1 MIRINWDEVE
11 ATKAKL
17 FREGATEAFEMVIVV
32 LYHTRSECD
41 KIQIRLGQL
50 ERSLFDIGDNN
61 NVRGI
66 FLFDVG
72 MKHPYLKC
80 EEASRASHLET
91 VANSGHPNILLDF
104 KSMSVEGRD
113 VWVEIA
119 LARLQHYISHQEA
132 QQ

>member
-17 FREGATEAFEMVIVV
+17 FREGATEAFEMVVVV

-50 ERSLFDIGDNN
+50 EKSLFDLGDDN
-61 NVRGI
+61 NVRGV
-66 FLFDVG
+66 FLFDVA

-80 EEASRASHLET
+80 EEPERANHLET
-91 VANSGHPNILLDF
+91 VPNSGHPNILLDF
-104 KSMSVEGRD
+104 KSMSPEGRD

-119 LARLQHYISHQEA
+119 LSRLQHYISHQGA
-132 QQ
+132 